1 MFNQKEKSI
10 QDKGLQ
16 SGNTLIGPGTIITGD
31 IVSHVD
37 VRIDGVLKGNISGS
51 AKVVLGKEGVVEGN
65 IEGRQADIMGKVRGK
80 LIIKELLSLRG
91 DATVNGDIQAGR
103 LEIESTV
110 TFNGKCQMGENN
122 VVEMNKEEQVHAA
135 SWQ

>member
-1 MFNQKEKSI
+1 MFNQKEKSMPEKSI
-10 QDKGLQ
+10 Q

-31 IVSHVD
+31 IVSNVD

-51 AKVVLGKEGVVEGN
+51 AKVVLGKNGVVEGN
-65 IEGRQADIMGKVRGK
+65 IEGSQADIMGSVRGN
-80 LIIKELLSLRG
+80 ITIKELLSLR
-91 DATVNGDIQAGR
+91 DMAYVNGDICAGK

-122 VVEMNKEEQVHAA
+122 VVEMNKEEHKSAIA
-135 SWQ
+135 R